1 MLLRYLK
8 PIVLKKAEKV
18 KQSNGT
24 YTNIYS
30 VISNHKVQIQAL
42 TDDTVSAT
50 IYGANLN
57 KMLRLSSPLHKL
69 EEYLL
74 PKVDNKEDNISSYYI
89 FYGTRTYK
97 IVAVAEDRIDIE
109 LVNSTPNRL

>member
-8 PIVLKKAEKV
+8 PITLKKAQKV

-42 TDDTVSAT
+42 TDDTVFT
-50 IYGANLN
+50 
-57 KMLRLSSPLHKL
+57 
-69 EEYLL
+69 
-74 PKVDNKEDNISSYYI
+74 
-89 FYGTRTYK
+89 
-97 IVAVAEDRIDIE
+97 
-109 LVNSTPNRL
+109 

>member
-8 PIVLKKAEKV
+8 PVTLKKANKV

-24 YTNIYS
+24 YTNIYDIIS
-30 VISNHKVQIQAL
+30 VYNVQIQSL

-57 KMLRLSSPLHKL
+57 KMLRISSPLQEL
-69 EEYLL
+69 EKYLL
-74 PKVDNKEDNISSYYI
+74 PKVDNKEDNISLYYI
-89 FYGTRTYK
+89 FYGTKTYK
-97 IVAVAEDRIDIE
+97 IVAVSEDRIDLE
-109 LVNSTPNRL
+109 LVNSSPNRL